1 MSTLPNNSGLSATNA
16 LVPAAAFSPIAA
28 TSGIESVISKASF
41 FAEASRAA
49 SSRRAT
55 ASDFRHFENWCRRH
69 GLPSLPTAPEVVGL
83 YLADNAETLA
93 VASLER
99 RLISITRV
107 HQDAGIAG
115 LSPASTR
122 HPSVG
127 RVMKGIRRTKGV
139 AVRNAKTPVLNPEI
153 RRITAVFAQSGGLRQ
168 IRDAAIVLTGYCGA
182 FRRSEL
188 AGLRLGSVEWVDWT
202 DATDGP
208 DGDRGPD
215 GVPGGMLLHVGRSK
229 NDQEGVGR
237 KVKIPASAS
246 AETCA
251 VRALRRWIEAAGLT
265 DAKGPLFCAISQT
278 GKLSG
283 RPMNPASINYILKR
297 GLRRAGLD
305 DAPYGAH
312 SLRSGFCTQAH
323 AGGGGRGASDA
334 EIMAQTGH
342 RRRKS
347 LDRYIRPG
355 GGENAVAKL
364 GL

>member
-1 MSTLPNNSGLSATNA
+1 MNHLINTSDLQPDAIA
-16 LVPAAAFSPIAA
+16 LVPATAFSSLTGAA
-28 TSGIESVISKASF
+28 GIGAAISKARQY
-41 FAEASRAA
+41 AAA
-49 SSRRAT
+49 SSAASSQKAM
-55 ASDFRHFENWCRRH
+55 ASDFRHFDEWCRRH

-93 VASLER
+93 VATLER

-107 HQDAGIAG
+107 HQDAGVEG

-122 HPSVG
+122 HQAVG

-139 AVRNAKTPVLNPEI
+139 APKNQKAPMLNPQI
-153 RRITAVFAQSGGLRQ
+153 RQVTAVFAHGDDLRQ
-168 IRDAAIVLTGYCGA
+168 IRDTSIVLVGYRGA

-188 AGLRLGSVEWVDWT
+188 AGLRLGSVEWVD
-202 DATDGP
+202 ATDGNA
-208 DGDRGPD
+208 
-215 GVPGGMLLHVGRSK
+215 GGMLLHVARSK
-229 NDQEGVGR
+229 TDQEGVGR
-237 KVKIPASAS
+237 KVRIPTSAN
-246 AETCA
+246 AQTCA
-251 VRALRRWIEAAGLT
+251 VRALRRWIREAGLSEPG
-265 DAKGPLFCAISQT
+265 APLFQAIAQT

-283 RPMNPASINYILKR
+283 QPMNPASINYILKR

-305 DAPYGAH
+305 DAAYGAH

-323 AGGGGRGASDA
+323 AGGGGSGGASDA
-334 EIMAQTGH
+334 EIMGQTGH

-355 GGENAVAKL
+355 CGENAAAKL